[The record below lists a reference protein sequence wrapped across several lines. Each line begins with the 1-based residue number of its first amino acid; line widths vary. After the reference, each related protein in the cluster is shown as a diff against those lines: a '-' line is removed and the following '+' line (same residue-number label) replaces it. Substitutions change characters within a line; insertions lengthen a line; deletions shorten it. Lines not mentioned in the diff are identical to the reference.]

1 MPMTQLAGE
10 ICTACDE
17 SALAVDLEEQ
27 RELLRQLPGWSLV
40 DRQGVAQVEKVYPFK
55 DFNQALDFANAVGE
69 LADGSNHHP
78 AILVEWGRTTIT
90 WWTHSIHG
98 LHRNDFVMAAK
109 TDYLHGK

>member
-1 MPMTQLAGE
+1 MTQLAGE
-10 ICTACDE
+10 SCTACDE
-17 SALAVDLEEQ
+17 SAVGVETSEQ
-27 RELLRQLPGWSLV
+27 KELLRQLPGWSLV
-40 DRQGVAQVEKVYPFK
+40 NPQGVAKIEKVYPFK
-55 DFNQALDFANAVGE
+55 NFNQALDFANAVGE

>member
-1 MPMTQLAGE
+1 MTQLAGE
-10 ICTACDE
+10 SCTACKEDSVGVE
-17 SALAVDLEEQ
+17 TAEQ
-27 RELLRQLPGWSLV
+27 KQLLKQLPGWSLINN
-40 DRQGVAQVEKVYPFK
+40 QGVAQIQKSYPFK
-55 DFNQALDFANAVGE
+55 DFNQALDFANAVGD

>member
-1 MPMTQLAGE
+1 MTPLAGE
-10 ICTACDE
+10 SCTTCKAGAPCVPVE
-17 SALAVDLEEQ
+17 ERQALLD
-27 RELLRQLPGWSLV
+27 QLPGWLLISPDGV
-40 DRQGVAQVEKVYPFK
+40 DQLEKVYPFQ

-69 LADGSNHHP
+69 LAQGANHHP
-78 AILVEWGRTTIT
+78 AILVEWGKATIT